1 MPGVGGKGFILSLSG
16 PCAGRIAALAGII
29 VTMLFCAAMPGPA
42 AAAVKADGQGVPD
55 GGVRV
60 IAQESGGEFSAVCVF
75 VGAGPAYEDDGE
87 RGISGLLN
95 ELILSSVPVR
105 PGGKAG
111 VQGGEPLSVSVER
124 LGGRVVADTYPG
136 YSCFTLAIPADNFR
150 AALKLL
156 GAALSSPSVT
166 DSTLAM
172 ARRAA
177 GARRQMTEDRPFDY
191 AYGRFLDRTYPDS
204 PYGSGPDGDGPGLSG
219 VGAADVKSWHDT
231 FYRADNVLVSYC
243 GTVQG
248 PGLAEMLKEAFGS
261 LPVSG
266 SLSLPGPVSAARPV
280 ATSGRSDVKWQVDG
294 AAALL
299 GYTAPMPGSPDY
311 PAVRLLETLVARGM
325 TSMLFKRLREE
336 DVLAYSFGGVLPP
349 GGDVTR
355 LVFYAGTD
363 KDKIDAAADKI
374 RGAVES
380 ARKGDFSESE
390 LRAAKE
396 KAAGSV
402 LLEGEGS
409 VGAAW
414 LAGFYEMN
422 GAGALYQDELAG
434 LVGRLGKDDVVRA
447 ARKYLDKYTL
457 VVLKPGPAPR

>member
-1 MPGVGGKGFILSLSG
+1 MSLSG
-16 PCAGRIAALAGII
+16 PYTGRIAALAGIV

-42 AAAVKADGQGVPD
+42 GAAGKSEAPGAPD

-60 IAQESGGEFSAVCVF
+60 IAQESGGEFSAMCVF
-75 VGAGPAYEDDGE
+75 VGVGPAYEKDGE

-95 ELILSSVPVR
+95 ELVLASVPGR
-105 PGGKAG
+105 PGGRSGA
-111 VQGGEPLSVSVER
+111 QGGESLSVSVER
-124 LGGRVVADTYPG
+124 LGGRVAADTYPG
-136 YSCFTLAIPADNFR
+136 YSCFTLAVPADNFR

-166 DSTLAM
+166 GSTLAM

-177 GARRQMTEDRPFDY
+177 GAKRRMTKDRPFDF
-191 AYGRFLDRTYPDS
+191 AYGLFLDRTYPDS
-204 PYGSGPDGDGPGLSG
+204 PYGSGPDGDGSGLTG
-219 VGAADVKSWHDT
+219 VGAADVKGWHET

-243 GTVQG
+243 GGVQG
-248 PGLAEMLKEAFGS
+248 PELAGMVKEAFGG

-266 SLSLPGPVSAARPV
+266 ARALPGPGSAARPV

-299 GYTAPMPGSPDY
+299 GYTAPVPGSPDY
-311 PAVRLLETLVARGM
+311 PAVRLLEALVARGM

-336 DVLAYSFGGVLPP
+336 DVLAYTFGGVLPP

-363 KDKIDAAADKI
+363 KEKIDAAADKI
-374 RGAVES
+374 KGAVES
-380 ARKGDFSESE
+380 VRKGDFSESE

-402 LLEGEGS
+402 LMEGEGS

-422 GAGALYQDELAG
+422 GAGALYQDELAA